1 MVSQLIVLQKHQGFL
16 AWLVDIAN
24 GDLLALNMG
33 IVVSVDTKNKKA
45 TVIHTGNSL
54 DGKNPNSWVDTYSY
68 PATGVTFV
76 YLGNYLK

>member
-33 IVVSVDTKNKKA
+33 I
-45 TVIHTGNSL
+45 
-54 DGKNPNSWVDTYSY
+54 
-68 PATGVTFV
+68 PA
-76 YLGNYLK
+76 L